1 MIVVVVRAV
10 LVVAGRHVLHVL
22 PWVMHVRHVSHR
34 VMLLLLS
41 HQPLEPLAQPVLILH
56 LCRTCDGCKFLHH
69 AVSPI
74 GPLDGVSCI
83 GCSIKAAVSAAQHLQ
98 LLVQEVLGALVG
110 PGHVEGVREQVDRTR
125 RLLEDLHDPRENLQ
139 RRAESEN
146 RSDAVGRRLRR
157 ALYGLKRAAQLFQ
170 MFLDGLMLLQVLAQ
184 LADST

>member
-69 AVSPI
+69 AVSSI

-98 LLVQEVLGALVG
+98 LLVQEVLGELVRLGHLRPAEALSAGLLGDQLVPVLPHAAAPLG
-110 PGHVEGVREQVDRTR
+110 PGDSASSADNRVK
-125 RLLEDLHDPRENLQ
+125 
-139 RRAESEN
+139 SEV
-146 RSDAVGRRLRR
+146 SE
-157 ALYGLKRAAQLFQ
+157 
-170 MFLDGLMLLQVLAQ
+170 
-184 LADST
+184 